1 MLDAQSVL
9 RRLIDGKVD
18 FVVIGGLAM
27 ITHGSAHVTDDLDV
41 CYRRTME
48 NMSALAAALAPLHPK
63 LRGAPA
69 DLPFLWD
76 AQTIKAGMN
85 FTLDTDLGPVDLL
98 GEVAGVGDF
107 DCVLASSDA
116 YAVFGLPVRVLSLD
130 GLIAAKKAAARRKDS
145 AHLIELEELKR
156 LRDEAQ

>member
-48 NMSALAAALAPLHPK
+48 NMSALAAALAPLRPK

-69 DLPFLWD
+69 DVPFLWD
-76 AQTIKAGMN
+76 VQTIKTGMN

-107 DCVLASSDA
+107 DRVLASSDE
-116 YAVFGLPVRVLSLD
+116 YAVFGLPVRVLSLE

-145 AHLIELEELKR
+145 AH
-156 LRDEAQ
+156 